1 MNETTQPEPP
11 TAMHGVTILRR
22 LAHILRQSDRPDIV
36 LPRIA
41 DHLVDALGTTNPI
54 AVSVRLGN
62 DEYQTPRYEDA
73 TRSTRAAF
81 TTAQGAE
88 GNITVA
94 HLGDRRIDRSHA
106 IHTMESTVLDAAAEM
121 VCARLEQVSELEDL
135 REARRSLEEEVLARA
150 TDLRRLASGL
160 TLAEE
165 KERREIASDLHDH
178 IGQALAFIKIRMRE
192 LQGNAVFAG
201 FEDTIGEVLRLLDQT
216 IRYTRDLTGEI
227 SPPVLYELGLGA
239 GLDWL
244 AEHFT
249 VKRKFQVKLHA
260 SGRPRALPNDLTVML
275 FKSVRELLMNSLKHS
290 GAPHAEVDVHWR
302 DGMVSVTVS
311 DDGRGFDPA
320 AQAHAHHDGFGLFS
334 IRERIRDL
342 GGSVAMV
349 SAPRRGC
356 RTTLEV
362 PFGGGKP

>member
-165 KERREIASDLHDH
+165 KERREIAFDLHDH

-249 VKRKFQVKLHA
+249 VKRKFQVNCT
-260 SGRPRALPNDLTVML
+260 RAEDRARFPDLTVMPSARPRIAHEQPQAL
-275 FKSVRELLMNSLKHS
+275 RRP
-290 GAPHAEVDVHWR
+290 ARRVDVHWR